1 MHMSYTRLLSFAT
14 LVILAL
20 GALPAACSS
29 GSTKDRSGTGVS
41 DSSMSAKASG
51 TTVSPPSAEFMR
63 SRTSLLT
70 TAFAVASQMPM
81 NPHERDRARVQESVV
96 QACLELGLL
105 DQAAQFADQM
115 QGWRQGMVLA
125 LLGQRYAGLGQIDK
139 AREYAARALLVD
151 VGESTWGKDF
161 VATEVARIYVKL
173 GDEGKA
179 YATVSPALQAERGR
193 IEAERTAKLPESQL
207 DAQADQFDKAIATM
221 NFDLVRGAIDGYLAW
236 LDRVVDDAPR
246 RERALK
252 ALSAAIPGLPWDLQV
267 RCNVQLADVL
277 FAHGYKELASLQLD
291 RAGELFRAT
300 VFLPE
305 DTAPLGVVVVKA
317 RIRMGDADAA
327 RAELRRLRAE
337 FEPRAETIEN
347 FLRAA
352 SWRSLAEGY
361 QLLGD
366 TNDVGRCYTAALDAG
381 AINPNAR
388 PRAEDLS
395 ATCVS
400 MAVSGFMPPT
410 ELLLRIEHIRAGLAD
425 PW

>member
-1 MHMSYTRLLSFAT
+1 
-14 LVILAL
+14 
-20 GALPAACSS
+20 
-29 GSTKDRSGTGVS
+29 
-41 DSSMSAKASG
+41 
-51 TTVSPPSAEFMR
+51 
-63 SRTSLLT
+63 
-70 TAFAVASQMPM
+70 MPM

-115 QGWRQGMVLA
+115 QGWRQGIVLA
-125 LLGQRYAGLGQIDK
+125 LLGQRYAVLGQIDK

-179 YATVSPALQAERGR
+179 YATVAPALQVERGR

-221 NFDLVRGAIDGYLAW
+221 NFDLVRGGIDGYLAW
-236 LDRVVDDAPR
+236 IDRVVDDAPR

-277 FAHGYKELASLQLD
+277 FTHGYKELASLLLD

-300 VFLPE
+300 VFLP
-305 DTAPLGVVVVKA
+305 
-317 RIRMGDADAA
+317 
-327 RAELRRLRAE
+327 
-337 FEPRAETIEN
+337 
-347 FLRAA
+347 
-352 SWRSLAEGY
+352 
-361 QLLGD
+361 
-366 TNDVGRCYTAALDAG
+366 
-381 AINPNAR
+381 
-388 PRAEDLS
+388 
-395 ATCVS
+395 
-400 MAVSGFMPPT
+400 
-410 ELLLRIEHIRAGLAD
+410 
-425 PW
+425 

>member
-1 MHMSYTRLLSFAT
+1 
-14 LVILAL
+14 
-20 GALPAACSS
+20 
-29 GSTKDRSGTGVS
+29 
-41 DSSMSAKASG
+41 
-51 TTVSPPSAEFMR
+51 
-63 SRTSLLT
+63 
-70 TAFAVASQMPM
+70 MPM

-105 DQAAQFADQM
+105 DQAAEFADQM
-115 QGWRQGMVLA
+115 QGWRQGIVLA
-125 LLGQRYAGLGQIDK
+125 LLGQRYAVLGQVDK

-179 YATVSPALQAERGR
+179 YATVSPALQVERGR

-221 NFDLVRGAIDGYLAW
+221 NFDLVRGGIDGYLAW
-236 LDRVVDDAPR
+236 IDRVVDDAPR

-277 FAHGYKELASLQLD
+277 FADGYKELASLQLD

-305 DTAPLGVVVVKA
+305 DTAPLGVVVAKA

-366 TNDVGRCYTAALDAG
+366 TTDVVRCYAAALDAG

-400 MAVSGFMPPT
+400 MAVSGFMPPP
-410 ELLLRIEHIRAGLAD
+410 ELLLRIETIRAGLAD

>member
-1 MHMSYTRLLSFAT
+1 MNMSYTRLFSVAT
-14 LVILAL
+14 LTIAALA
-20 GALPAACSS
+20 ALPAACSS
-29 GSTKDRSGTGVS
+29 GSTKDHSGPGVS

-51 TTVSPPSAEFMR
+51 TTVSPPSAELAK
-63 SRTSLLT
+63 SRTSLLA
-70 TAFAVASQMPM
+70 TAFTVASQMPM

-125 LLGQRYAGLGQIDK
+125 LLGQRYAVLGQIDK

-151 VGESTWGKDF
+151 VG
-161 VATEVARIYVKL
+161 ARIYVKL

-179 YATVSPALQAERGR
+179 YATVAPALQVERGR

-221 NFDLVRGAIDGYLAW
+221 NFDLVRGGIDGYLAW
-236 LDRVVDDAPR
+236 IDRVVDDAPR

-277 FAHGYKELASLQLD
+277 FTHGYKELASLQLD

-305 DTAPLGVVVVKA
+305 DTAPLGVVVAKA
-317 RIRMGDADAA
+317 RLRMGDANAA
-327 RAELRRLRAE
+327 RAELQRLRAE

-366 TNDVGRCYTAALDAG
+366 TNDVGRCYAAALDAG

-400 MAVSGFMPPT
+400 MAVSGFMPPP
-410 ELLLRIEHIRAGLAD
+410 ELLLRIENIRAGLAD